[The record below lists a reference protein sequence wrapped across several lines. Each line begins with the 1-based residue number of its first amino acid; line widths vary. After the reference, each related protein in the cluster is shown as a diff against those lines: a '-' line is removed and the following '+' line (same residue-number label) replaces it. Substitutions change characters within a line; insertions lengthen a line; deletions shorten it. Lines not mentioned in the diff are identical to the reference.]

1 MPLGWMEMSPMGASE
16 FTFSIFRCSH
26 PDEGSFF
33 VKYTVSLKENH
44 IFRRLYRKG
53 STAADSRLAIYVRRN
68 GRPGNRLGLT
78 VSTKVGHAVVR
89 NRLRRR
95 LREIYR
101 LHEQELVRGV
111 DLVVVARV
119 RAGSSYYR
127 QLEES
132 FVRLCRKLNLVEK

>member
-1 MPLGWMEMSPMGASE
+1 M
-16 FTFSIFRCSH
+16 
-26 PDEGSFF
+26 
-33 VKYTVSLKENH
+33 KYTVSLKENH

-101 LHEQELVRGV
+101 LHEEELTPGY
-111 DLVVVARV
+111 DIVVVARV
-119 RAGSSYYR
+119 KSVYAGYA
-127 QLEES
+127 QLEKS
-132 FVRLCRKLNLVEK
+132 FLSLADKLGLRKKAEG